1 MNGPTRPL
9 LALFSG
15 ALALSGCTSAPDP
28 ASESPTAPAAAQ
40 TITVERGDL
49 TSVLVVTGTLVD
61 RPEYALAAPEAGT
74 IALGNT
80 SPDEPVKADGPP
92 VVRVGNVPLSTPHD
106 GLVADL
112 PAPEGTRVGR
122 GATAAVIRHGGLAVQ
137 LQVPAEQAYRV
148 ATAPTSAKTTIEG
161 GPGGLDCAL
170 AAPVAAPEDTGQD
183 STGSAAPYS
192 ALCLLPL
199 DTEAVPGLPAR
210 VGLQLE
216 TREDVLTLPLSA
228 VSGRQGSGEVA
239 VLSADGTVERRPVGL
254 GVSDG
259 TLIEITEGLAE
270 GDEVTVAAPGFE

>member
-1 MNGPTRPL
+1 MNRRALPL
-9 LALFSG
+9 LATLG
-15 ALALSGCTSAPDP
+15 LALTLSGCTSTGQSANED
-28 ASESPTAPAAAQ
+28 SSSPPAAQ

-49 TSVLVVTGTLVD
+49 SSVLVVPGTLVD

-74 IALGNT
+74 IALGAT
-80 SPDEPVKADGPP
+80 SPDQPVKAGGSP
-92 VVRVGNVPLSTPHD
+92 VVRVGDVPLTAPHD
-106 GLVADL
+106 GIVADL
-112 PAPEGTRVGR
+112 PAPEGTRIGH
-122 GATAAVIRHGGLAVQ
+122 GATAAVVRHGGLAVQ
-137 LQVPAEQAYRV
+137 VQVPAEQAYRV

-161 GPGGLDCAL
+161 GPGGLECTL
-170 AAPVAAPEDTGQD
+170 AGVVASPEEAGQ
-183 STGSAAPYS
+183 GQEESAAPYS

-199 DTEAVPGLPAR
+199 DTEAVPGLTAR

-270 GDEVTVAAPGFE
+270 GDEVTVAAPGFG